1 VSEPERPA
9 PKPEDEI
16 VAEPELLRLAGI
28 DMARFLALSDFEQR
42 LVLKMAAQLVDAQRR
57 AETPEDDAQG
67 GATG

>member
-9 PKPEDEI
+9 PKPDEEI

-57 AETPEDDAQG
+57 AETPDEKS
-67 GATG
+67 